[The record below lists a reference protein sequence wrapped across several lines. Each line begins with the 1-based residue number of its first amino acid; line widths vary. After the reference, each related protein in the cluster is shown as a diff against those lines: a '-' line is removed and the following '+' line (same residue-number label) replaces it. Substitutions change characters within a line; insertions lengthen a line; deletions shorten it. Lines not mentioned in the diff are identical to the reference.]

1 MYVIVTNFIKKQQ
14 LSSRS
19 HSPINWKIHFPKKLL
34 ITKDYRLLFRDLQYN
49 WGWGTTHN
57 RSGNAYFFTA
67 MVARRPPTNLLAC
80 VTVDT
85 KLRLSPLL
93 LVSDC
98 YSSTMRFDGELK
110 VKFVFFI
117 KISLNCCQ
125 MV

>member
-1 MYVIVTNFIKKQQ
+1 M
-14 LSSRS
+14 
-19 HSPINWKIHFPKKLL
+19 
-34 ITKDYRLLFRDLQYN
+34 
-49 WGWGTTHN
+49 THN
-57 RSGNAYFFTA
+57 RSGNAYFLTA

-98 YSSTMRFDGELK
+98 YSSAIRFDGELK